1 QGSTDTQCFLQR
13 DPSPRF
19 LLGDGP
25 PSDVDLAPGGLPY
38 RPAGKRGAV
47 VVGDFFDR
55 GVRCVAERLGVGQ
68 GYTVL
73 VLVVLLQLQ
82 SLADDVHPGGVGT
95 GSQGPVP
102 AQDSSGDPSTVV
114 PIPAPDVPRQA
125 RGAFRDDPE
134 DHLSDLVV
142 GALVLSD
149 DVESVVVGVVV
160 ALQDPGDVLYRGFG
174 EGPGASCQGS
184 FSQDPAVPSDPVG
197 VLDLP
202 HLLCCLGSGPAR
214 SGPLLEGSPDLGTLL
229 EHPDRVVAGQVS
241 VLEIGVAGFGVTHRE
256 QGGDGLG
263 VTPGLHPC
271 VVDRDGDP

>member
-1 QGSTDTQCFLQR
+1 
-13 DPSPRF
+13 
-19 LLGDGP
+19 
-25 PSDVDLAPGGLPY
+25 
-38 RPAGKRGAV
+38 
-47 VVGDFFDR
+47 
-55 GVRCVAERLGVGQ
+55 VAERLGVGQ

-114 PIPAPDVPRQA
+114 PIPAPDVPPQA

-134 DHLSDLVV
+134 DHLSARVVAGQAICAFRDDPEARLSDLVG

-160 ALQDPGDVLYRGFG
+160 ALQDQGDILDRGFG

-184 FSQDPAVPSDPVG
+184 YAQDPAVPSDPVG
-197 VLDLP
+197 VLD
-202 HLLCCLGSGPAR
+202 
-214 SGPLLEGSPDLGTLL
+214 
-229 EHPDRVVAGQVS
+229 
-241 VLEIGVAGFGVTHRE
+241 
-256 QGGDGLG
+256 
-263 VTPGLHPC
+263 
-271 VVDRDGDP
+271 